1 MPPPV
6 LHSKSFKFF
15 SSIFCSS
22 PNLAS
27 VGICTMAMATPV
39 HIFVCIEGSEAAKV
53 RKVMMLLGCYSL
65 VKVSVVCAY
74 TLLVWRIHSDHS
86 LKFHFL
92 QKICM
97 SSARQFCVLCGHN
110 WRNGW
115 LSISFSL
122 DSYRM
127 SHVNI
132 KGHFW
137 VLFWKTLVK
146 CIYISVHL
154 CEIRMLQVFVCFQF
168 EFAVSYQLP
177 DGGH

>member
-1 MPPPV
+1 VWEFVPWPWQLEFTFLYALRAVKQPKFQRSWCFLDAILWWKFLWCV
-6 LHSKSFKFF
+6 LTPCWFGGSTPTIVWN
-15 SSIFCSS
+15 SIF
-22 PNLAS
+22 
-27 VGICTMAMATPV
+27 
-39 HIFVCIEGSEAAKV
+39 
-53 RKVMMLLGCYSL
+53 Y
-65 VKVSVVCAY
+65 
-74 TLLVWRIHSDHS
+74 
-86 LKFHFL
+86 KFLHV
-92 QKICM
+92 I

-122 DSYRM
+122 DSYLM

-132 KGHFW
+132 KEHFW

-168 EFAVSYQLP
+168 ELAISY
-177 DGGH
+177 